1 MKAEFIKNLQGKD
14 FVLFPGLLD
23 LAHEK
28 GLESINT
35 LLLQFPNESNGW
47 SAIVQAVV
55 IINSKSWSAIG
66 DASPM
71 NVGKNIAPHN
81 IRMAETRAIARCLR
95 FALNIGATSLE
106 ELGEMPHQ
114 DSAPTQQAPN
124 SSFATNV
131 SFTTVAKTNV
141 SSGGPEASEKQIKAI
156 WAICN
161 TKGINSDQIC
171 TELVGKPLK
180 GGLTNLDARKVID
193 HLNGGSK

>member
-35 LLLQFPNESNGW
+35 LLLQFPSENNGW

-55 IINSKSWSAIG
+55 VINSKSWSAIG

-81 IRMAETRAIARCLR
+81 VRMAETRAIARCLR

-114 DSAPTQQAPN
+114 DSVPAPQQ
-124 SSFATNV
+124 
-131 SFTTVAKTNV
+131 SFTPSPASSKPQT